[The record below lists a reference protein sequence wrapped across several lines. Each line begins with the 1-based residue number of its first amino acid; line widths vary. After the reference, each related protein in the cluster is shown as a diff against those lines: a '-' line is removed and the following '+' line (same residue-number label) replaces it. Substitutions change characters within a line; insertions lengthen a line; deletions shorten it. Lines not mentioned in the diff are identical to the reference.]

1 MYTSCI
7 YAYEIHVREYEYE
20 STSTS
25 TSMHTRYETRRIL
38 GWAVGLFLLASSWKI
53 NFYLIMLHEI
63 LCITANRY
71 MYM

>member
-20 STSTS
+20 YA
-25 TSMHTRYETRRIL
+25 YETRRIL

>member
-1 MYTSCI
+1 MHICI
-7 YAYEIHVREYEYE
+7 RDTCTRVRVREYEYE
-20 STSTS
+20 YEYA
-25 TSMHTRYETRRIL
+25 YETRRIL